1 MEALNPEPQTLH
13 PKHGSG
19 VLCVR
24 VRGLRCK
31 VKSVG
36 MLDTWQIIIKP
47 K

>member
-1 MEALNPEPQTLH
+1 METLNPEPQTLN
-13 PKHGSG
+13 PKHGSR
-19 VLCVR
+19 VLRVR

-36 MLDTWQIIIKP
+36 MLDTWQIFIEP